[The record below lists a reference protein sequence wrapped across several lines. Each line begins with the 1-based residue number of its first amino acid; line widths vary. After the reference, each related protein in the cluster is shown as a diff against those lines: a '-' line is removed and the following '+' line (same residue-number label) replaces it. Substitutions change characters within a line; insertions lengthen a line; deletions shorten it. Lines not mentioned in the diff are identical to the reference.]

1 MSMEQLT
8 SGLVVEHVSKTFFS
22 QDGYFTAV
30 EDVSFTLN
38 DGEFLVILGPGRC
51 GKTYDGPAQENIL

>member
-1 MSMEQLT
+1 MEQLT

-30 EDVSFTLN
+30 EDHSS
-38 DGEFLVILGPGRC
+38 
-51 GKTYDGPAQENIL
+51 

>member
-1 MSMEQLT
+1 MEQLT

-38 DGEFLVILGPGRC
+38 DGEFMVILGP
-51 GKTYDGPAQENIL
+51 